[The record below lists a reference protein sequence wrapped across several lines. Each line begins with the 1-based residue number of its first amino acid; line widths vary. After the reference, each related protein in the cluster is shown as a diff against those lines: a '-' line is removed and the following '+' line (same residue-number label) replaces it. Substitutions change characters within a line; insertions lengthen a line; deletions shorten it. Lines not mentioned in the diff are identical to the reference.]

1 MKHFMRVRDKPTI
14 DYGKSDAQ
22 MGDLLMGCGDPISKL
37 SPRRKKKLCRR
48 LEKYM
53 PSKEASKP
61 ITLDLGTC
69 YLTIKGADEAGDLYY
84 LLQ

>member
-1 MKHFMRVRDKPTI
+1 MKHFMRVRDKPRL
-14 DYGKSDAQ
+14 DYGESDAQ
-22 MGDLLMGCGDPISKL
+22 MGDLLMGCSDPISKL
-37 SPRRKKKLCRR
+37 SPRKKKKLCRR

-53 PSKEASKP
+53 PSPKANKP

-69 YLTIKGADEAGDLYY
+69 YLTLMGADEAGDLNY